1 MDANAIMQAISNLGF
16 PVVMVLIMAWYIY
29 KQQSELTAAVN
40 QLTVMIEK
48 WTTRLDENEK
58 ERRGADDVQG
68 D

>member
-48 WTTRLDENEK
+48 LTTRLDEIEK

>member
-48 WTTRLDENEK
+48 LTTRLDEIEK
-58 ERRGADDVQG
+58 ERREADDIQG
-68 D
+68 N

>member
-48 WTTRLDENEK
+48 LTTRLDEIEK
-58 ERRGADDVQG
+58 ERREADDVQG

>member
-48 WTTRLDENEK
+48 LTTRLDEIEK
-58 ERRGADDVQG
+58 ERREADDLQG
-68 D
+68 N

>member
-48 WTTRLDENEK
+48 LTTRLDEIEK
-58 ERRGADDVQG
+58 ERRETDDLQG
-68 D
+68 N

>member
-1 MDANAIMQAISNLGF
+1 MDPNAIMQAISNLGF

-48 WTTRLDENEK
+48 LTTRLDEIEK
-58 ERRGADDVQG
+58 ERRETDDLQG
-68 D
+68 N

>member
-48 WTTRLDENEK
+48 LTTRLDEIEK
-58 ERRGADDVQG
+58 ERRETNDVQS

>member
-48 WTTRLDENEK
+48 LTTRLDEIEK
-58 ERRGADDVQG
+58 ERRETDDVQG

>member
-48 WTTRLDENEK
+48 LTTRLDEIEK
-58 ERRGADDVQG
+58 ERRETDDVPS

>member
-1 MDANAIMQAISNLGF
+1 MDANAIMQAVSNLGF

-48 WTTRLDENEK
+48 LTARLDEIEK

>member
-48 WTTRLDENEK
+48 LTTRLDEIEK
-58 ERRGADDVQG
+58 ERRETDDVQ
-68 D
+68 DN

>member
-48 WTTRLDENEK
+48 LTTRLDEIEK
-58 ERRGADDVQG
+58 ERRETDDVQS

>member
-48 WTTRLDENEK
+48 LTTRLDEIEK
-58 ERRGADDVQG
+58 ERRETDDLQG